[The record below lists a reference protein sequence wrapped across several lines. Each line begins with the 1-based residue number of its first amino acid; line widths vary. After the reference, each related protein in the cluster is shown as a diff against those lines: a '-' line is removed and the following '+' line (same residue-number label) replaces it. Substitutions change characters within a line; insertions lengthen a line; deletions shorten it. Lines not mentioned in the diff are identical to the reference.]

1 MGILNQYSYVLFV
14 ILAGIGLGVLLWRW
28 QRPPLVLRVLLLV
41 VFVIGAVGISL
52 SRRYPTPEVTTLAD
66 AETILSNEQ
75 PTFVMLYSNY

>member
-14 ILAGIGLGVLLWRW
+14 ILAGIGLGTLLWRW

-41 VFVIGAVGISL
+41 VFVIVAAGLSL
-52 SRRYPTPEVTTLAD
+52 SRRYPAPEVTTLAD